1 MNGEMEVFSFVAAS
15 PLTSW
20 SADIKEF
27 WTYLS
32 DQQGYPA
39 ASQYLIS
46 RHLVLYTS
54 LEPRLT
60 LCLDFQFGTEPFT
73 GGEATLTVAQWT
85 GSVS

>member
-1 MNGEMEVFSFVAAS
+1 MNGEMEVFSFVAAD

-39 ASQYLIS
+39 TSQYLIS
-46 RHLVLYTS
+46 RHLVLCIDS
-54 LEPRLT
+54 LDPTNFLLRSAVRHRAFYRRGDNPHG
-60 LCLDFQFGTEPFT
+60 C
-73 GGEATLTVAQWT
+73 
-85 GSVS
+85 SVDC

>member
-1 MNGEMEVFSFVAAS
+1 MNGEMEVFSFVAAN

-46 RHLVLYTS
+46 RHII
-54 LEPRLT
+54 
-60 LCLDFQFGTEPFT
+60 LCTNL
-73 GGEATLTVAQWT
+73 
-85 GSVS
+85 